1 MDPGERAYQAI
12 RDGIAAG
19 RYAPGVHLV
28 EEAIA
33 EREGVSRTPVR
44 QALRRLERDG
54 VVEIRKHRGA
64 AVRPMSRRE
73 LSDLYELRARLE
85 AFACE
90 LAAERGAESR
100 LGELE
105 RVAAAFEEVTHLAD
119 DAERLDRIRATND
132 AFHQS
137 IADATGN
144 ALLALMLATTRDNPL
159 VLRSFRG
166 FSREEL
172 GRSALF
178 HRMIARAV
186 GERRG
191 DRAGRL
197 MMEHILQA
205 RDALIAAQPTEETG

>member
-1 MDPGERAYQAI
+1 MDPAERAYQAI

-19 RYAPGVHLV
+19 RYPPGVRLV

-44 QALRRLERDG
+44 QALRRLEREG
-54 VVEIRKHRGA
+54 VVEIQKHRGA

-90 LAAERGAESR
+90 LAAERAAESH

-105 RVAAAFEEVTHLAD
+105 QVAEEFEGLTHLAAD
-119 DAERLDRIRATND
+119 DERIDRVRASND
-132 AFHQS
+132 AFHQT
-137 IADATGN
+137 IAEATGN
-144 ALLALMLATTRDNPL
+144 AFLSLVLATTRDNPL

-166 FSREEL
+166 FSQEEL

-186 GERRG
+186 GQRRG

-205 RDALIAAQPTEETG
+205 RDALVAEHPAEETH